1 MGDQFNRKTFLF
13 VLSILIAVGLSI
25 SVPLALRGQ
34 GESDD
39 VLQLAVRLAVWVGV
53 SLLIAVFFSALAGFY
68 RYIARLGIV
77 VYRAAVRPLAKQ
89 AVRSSLKQA
98 MTPMTCAG
106 IMEQNGTVNLKIKLS
121 DSSAVGADDLLYV
134 HEKVNGAVWGVVRVV
149 ELSDNCHAVC
159 EPTDRINRQFW
170 EHLENRMRFDN
181 SAPTNVY
188 LVRSTP
194 SDYMGYALVV
204 ENFLDEWR

>member
-13 VLSILIAVGLSI
+13 VLPIFIAVG
-25 SVPLALRGQ
+25 VPLALRGQ
-34 GESDD
+34 GDSDD
-39 VLQLAVRLAVWVGV
+39 VLQLAVRVGV
-53 SLLIAVFFSALAGFY
+53 SLLIAVFFSVLVGFY
-68 RYIARLGIV
+68 RYFARLVVV
-77 VYRAAVRPLAKQ
+77 VYRAAVRSLAKH
-89 AVRSSLKQA
+89 AIRSSLKQA

-149 ELSDNCHAVC
+149 ELSDDCHAVC

-170 EHLENRMRFDN
+170 EHLENRMGFDN
-181 SAPTNVY
+181 SAPNVY